1 MTTLRGAPVL
11 LVALILAACGGGGA
25 TTAPSRAP
33 TAAPPTTAAATP
45 TAAAATPTAASATP
59 TAAPVTSAPT
69 SAPTASVAANIPAV
83 VCVGEATTY
92 LDWLNGDFQ
101 PDVQDPIPSPAA
113 SPATDD
119 LLAQVLDSGT
129 LRVSV
134 DKDYAPQSFLEPDGT
149 FVGFDVDVAKKI
161 AEGLGVE
168 AEFQHVD
175 WDLITAGNWANRWD
189 ISVGSMTITTPRKEI
204 LSFSQPYY
212 YTPAFMAASTRSGIT
227 ALDQIPFTVP
237 DDVTATTLPTDA
249 NCIEAIAAGRPEF
262 DLVITSGTV
271 IDDAVANDQPIV
283 KIGEP
288 IYAEDLA
295 VAADKSGLNSDALM
309 YQVDQIIGQMHEDG
323 TLTALSEQW
332 FDGADLTQAPTE

>member
-1 MTTLRGAPVL
+1 MLSTRLALAGGALL
-11 LVALILAACGGGGA
+11 LVAACSTGGGA
-25 TTAPSRAP
+25 TTAPTQAP
-33 TAAPPTTAAATP
+33 ATPPPATATAAAN
-45 TAAAATPTAASATP
+45 
-59 TAAPVTSAPT
+59 V
-69 SAPTASVAANIPAV
+69 PAV

-101 PDVQDPIPSPAA
+101 PDVEDPLA
-113 SPATDD
+113 SPSTAATDD
-119 LLAQVLDSGT
+119 LLAQVKDSGK

-134 DKDYAPQSFLEPDGT
+134 DKDYAPQSFLEPDGS
-149 FVGFDVDVAKKI
+149 FVGFDVDVATKI

-212 YTPAFMAASTRSGIT
+212 YTPAYMAASTRSGIT
-227 ALDQIPFTVP
+227 ALDQLPFTVP

-249 NCIEAIAAGRPEF
+249 NCVEAIAAGRPEF
-262 DLVITSGTV
+262 DLLITSGTV

-288 IYAEDLA
+288 IYVEDLA
-295 VAADKSGLNSDALM
+295 VAADKSGADSAALM
-309 YQVDQIIGQMHEDG
+309 YQIDQIIGQMHEDG

-332 FDGADLTQAPTE
+332 FDGADLTQSPTE